1 MRGRLLTRKPR
12 RRPGLLCIPG
22 SGHEKVNDRMVNSL
36 TDLCAANYGNC
47 RTVIS
52 GLPAMLPLMTVLAT
66 TQMEQTNAT
75 RYRIQCGRL
84 NSSWMVLRAG
94 RREEAGAHD
103 RHGARLLVHQGD
115 VPRQV
120 RRGLRQG
127 RLRRPHL
134 R

>member
-1 MRGRLLTRKPR
+1 MAWIKPSSIPR
-12 RRPGLLCIPG
+12 RG
-22 SGHEKVNDRMVNSL
+22 SGDEKVNDSLVNRL
-36 TDLCAANYGNC
+36 TGLCAASYVNC

-52 GLPAMLPLMTVLAT
+52 GLPAMHPLMTVLAT

-94 RREEAGAHD
+94 RREEAGSHD